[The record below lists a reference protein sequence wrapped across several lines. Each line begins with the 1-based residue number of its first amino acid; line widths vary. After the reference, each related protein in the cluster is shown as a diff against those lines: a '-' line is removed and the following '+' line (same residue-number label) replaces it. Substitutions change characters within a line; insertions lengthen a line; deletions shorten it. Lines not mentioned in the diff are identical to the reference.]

1 MGHECPRHFAAAF
14 LAAALAAGLSA
25 QTVFRADV
33 SLVRVTAT
41 ARNRVGQLVGT
52 LAKEDFEIFD
62 NGVRQEIAVFE
73 RRSEQPLSVAVLI
86 DVSGSTAK
94 DIKYETDSAA
104 KFLRALL
111 REGNP
116 EDRVAL
122 YSFDDSVRLIQDFTH
137 NYTLLEAQLRKVHGS
152 AGTSLYDAIW
162 LASTEGL
169 EAREGRK
176 VIVVVSDGGETTSI
190 KDSHQAL
197 AAAQMADATMYPVV
211 DVPITNDAGRNVGGE
226 NALTFMAQGTGGRT
240 FLPATAAE
248 LDSAFASIINDL
260 RTSYLLGYYPRGVPL
275 TKERFHKL
283 ELRAKIPGLQVSA
296 RNGYYGDAIGKCGFR
311 GRSRVHGT
319 TGEEKIVGEFAT
331 AQGGKSSRAPEQTLG
346 GNQVPQAADRDR
358 HPGAGETERRRRSGG
373 GDRIL
378 RPFLHPDHPPMVN
391 PTCSFSSTISST
403 SWRRTS
409 LLRHERTWKRR

>member
-1 MGHECPRHFAAAF
+1 MFRWWNRLWRGNSCLPPLSFRKSRVLHKWWGGPPGPRGFPRTRSSPEESSAYDPRQAGQGAGCGTGSIAAQLSGMGHECPRHFAAAF

-296 RNGYYGDAIGKCGFR
+296 RNGYYGDAIA
-311 GRSRVHGT
+311 S
-319 TGEEKIVGEFAT
+319 
-331 AQGGKSSRAPEQTLG
+331 
-346 GNQVPQAADRDR
+346 
-358 HPGAGETERRRRSGG
+358 AGSGG
-373 GDRIL
+373 GR
-378 RPFLHPDHPPMVN
+378 V
-391 PTCSFSSTISST
+391 STEP
-403 SWRRTS
+403 
-409 LLRHERTWKRR
+409 LVKKK

>member
-1 MGHECPRHFAAAF
+1 MCRWWNRLSRRHSCLPHRLAVGL
-14 LAAALAAGLSA
+14 LAAALAAGSLGA

-137 NYTLLEAQLRKVHGS
+137 NYTML
-152 AGTSLYDAIW
+152 
-162 LASTEGL
+162 
-169 EAREGRK
+169 
-176 VIVVVSDGGETTSI
+176 
-190 KDSHQAL
+190 
-197 AAAQMADATMYPVV
+197 
-211 DVPITNDAGRNVGGE
+211 
-226 NALTFMAQGTGGRT
+226 
-240 FLPATAAE
+240 
-248 LDSAFASIINDL
+248 
-260 RTSYLLGYYPRGVPL
+260 
-275 TKERFHKL
+275 
-283 ELRAKIPGLQVSA
+283 
-296 RNGYYGDAIGKCGFR
+296 
-311 GRSRVHGT
+311 
-319 TGEEKIVGEFAT
+319 
-331 AQGGKSSRAPEQTLG
+331 
-346 GNQVPQAADRDR
+346 
-358 HPGAGETERRRRSGG
+358 
-373 GDRIL
+373 
-378 RPFLHPDHPPMVN
+378 
-391 PTCSFSSTISST
+391 
-403 SWRRTS
+403 
-409 LLRHERTWKRR
+409 

>member
-1 MGHECPRHFAAAF
+1 M
-14 LAAALAAGLSA
+14 
-25 QTVFRADV
+25 
-33 SLVRVTAT
+33 
-41 ARNRVGQLVGT
+41 
-52 LAKEDFEIFD
+52 
-62 NGVRQEIAVFE
+62 
-73 RRSEQPLSVAVLI
+73 
-86 DVSGSTAK
+86 
-94 DIKYETDSAA
+94 
-104 KFLRALL
+104 
-111 REGNP
+111 
-116 EDRVAL
+116 
-122 YSFDDSVRLIQDFTH
+122 
-137 NYTLLEAQLRKVHGS
+137 RKVHGS

-296 RNGYYGDAIGKCGFR
+296 RNGYYGDAIA
-311 GRSRVHGT
+311 S
-319 TGEEKIVGEFAT
+319 
-331 AQGGKSSRAPEQTLG
+331 
-346 GNQVPQAADRDR
+346 
-358 HPGAGETERRRRSGG
+358 AGSGG
-373 GDRIL
+373 GR
-378 RPFLHPDHPPMVN
+378 V
-391 PTCSFSSTISST
+391 STEP
-403 SWRRTS
+403 
-409 LLRHERTWKRR
+409 LVKKK

>member
-1 MGHECPRHFAAAF
+1 MALQAERPRHESRWCQLAAGF
-14 LAAALAAGLSA
+14 LAVALAAGA

-41 ARNRVGQLVGT
+41 ARNRAGQLVGT

-73 RRSEQPLSVAVLI
+73 RRTEQPLSVALLI

-94 DIKYETDSAA
+94 DIKYETDAAA

-137 NYTLLEAQLRKVHGS
+137 NYNLLETQLRKVHGS

-162 LASTEGL
+162 LAATEGL

-176 VIVVVSDGGETTSI
+176 AMVVVSDGGETTSV
-190 KDSHQAL
+190 KNTHQAL
-197 AAAQMADATMYPVV
+197 EAVQMADTSMYPVV
-211 DVPITNDAGRNVGGE
+211 DVPITSDAGRNVGGE

-248 LDSAFASIINDL
+248 LDRAFTSIVNDL
-260 RTSYLLGYYPRGVPL
+260 RTSYLLGYYPHGVPL

-283 ELRAKIPGLQVSA
+283 ELRARVPGLQVSA
-296 RNGYYGDAIGKCGFR
+296 RNGYYGDAIG
-311 GRSRVHGT
+311 GT
-319 TGEEKIVGEFAT
+319 G
-331 AQGGKSSRAPEQTLG
+331 
-346 GNQVPQAADRDR
+346 
-358 HPGAGETERRRRSGG
+358 SGG
-373 GDRIL
+373 AR
-378 RPFLHPDHPPMVN
+378 V
-391 PTCSFSSTISST
+391 STEP
-403 SWRRTS
+403 
-409 LLRHERTWKRR
+409 LVKKK

>member
-1 MGHECPRHFAAAF
+1 MCRWWNRLSRRHSCLPHRLAVGL
-14 LAAALAAGLSA
+14 LAAALAAGSLGA

-33 SLVRVTAT
+33 SLVHVLAT

-52 LAKEDFEIFD
+52 LTKDDFEIFD
-62 NGVRQEIAVFE
+62 NGVRQEIAIFE
-73 RRSEQPLSVAVLI
+73 RRTEQPLSVAVLI

-122 YSFDDSVRLIQDFTH
+122 YSFDDSVRLVQDFTH
-137 NYTLLEAQLRKVHGS
+137 NYPLLEAQLKKVHGS

-162 LASTEGL
+162 LAATEGL

-176 VIVVVSDGGETTSI
+176 AMVIISDGGETTSI

-197 AAAQMADATMYPVV
+197 AAAQMADAAMYPVV

-240 FLPATAAE
+240 FLPSTAAE
-248 LDSAFASIINDL
+248 LDQAFASIINDL
-260 RTSYLLGYYPRGVPL
+260 RTSYFLGYYPRGVPL

-283 ELRAKIPGLQVSA
+283 ELRTKIPGLQVSA
-296 RNGYYGDAIGKCGFR
+296 RNGYYGDAIAGSGSA
-311 GRSRVHGT
+311 GSRVS
-319 TGEEKIVGEFAT
+319 EEPLV
-331 AQGGKSSRAPEQTLG
+331 
-346 GNQVPQAADRDR
+346 
-358 HPGAGETERRRRSGG
+358 
-373 GDRIL
+373 
-378 RPFLHPDHPPMVN
+378 
-391 PTCSFSSTISST
+391 
-403 SWRRTS
+403 
-409 LLRHERTWKRR
+409 KRK

>member
-1 MGHECPRHFAAAF
+1 MFRWWNRRAPALALVAAA
-14 LAAALAAGLSA
+14 AASLSA
-25 QTVFRADV
+25 QPVIRVDV

-41 ARNRVGQLVGT
+41 ARNRAGQLVGT
-52 LAKEDFEIFD
+52 LGKEDFEIYD

-73 RRSEQPLSVAVLI
+73 RRTEQPLSVAVLI

-94 DIKYETDSAA
+94 DIKYESDSAA

-122 YSFDDSVRLIQDFTH
+122 YSFDDSVSLVQNFTH
-137 NYTLLEAQLRKVHGS
+137 NYATLETQLRKIHGS

-197 AAAQMADATMYPVV
+197 AAAQMADAVLYAVV

-240 FLPATAAE
+240 FLPATATE
-248 LDSAFASIINDL
+248 LDRAFASIINDL
-260 RTSYLLGYYPRGVPL
+260 RTSYLLGYYPHDVPL

-283 ELRAKIPGLQVSA
+283 ELRTKIPGLQVSA
-296 RNGYYGDAIGKCGFR
+296 RNGYYGDAIAGSG
-311 GRSRVHGT
+311 SPGT
-319 TGEEKIVGEFAT
+319 
-331 AQGGKSSRAPEQTLG
+331 
-346 GNQVPQAADRDR
+346 QVSVEP
-358 HPGAGETERRRRSGG
+358 
-373 GDRIL
+373 L
-378 RPFLHPDHPPMVN
+378 V
-391 PTCSFSSTISST
+391 
-403 SWRRTS
+403 
-409 LLRHERTWKRR
+409 KKK

>member
-62 NGVRQEIAVFE
+62 NGVRQEVAVFE

-296 RNGYYGDAIGKCGFR
+296 RNGYYGDAIA
-311 GRSRVHGT
+311 S
-319 TGEEKIVGEFAT
+319 
-331 AQGGKSSRAPEQTLG
+331 
-346 GNQVPQAADRDR
+346 
-358 HPGAGETERRRRSGG
+358 AGSGG
-373 GDRIL
+373 GR
-378 RPFLHPDHPPMVN
+378 V
-391 PTCSFSSTISST
+391 STEP
-403 SWRRTS
+403 
-409 LLRHERTWKRR
+409 LVKKK